1 MEMRGYLRNL
11 GDEKEGVIPSL
22 REWLYPLPCTAGSPR
37 PSSRLLSRGLVLHQ
51 KKPRDLGVGPG
62 SASNETLAH

>member
-1 MEMRGYLRNL
+1 MTQVCRRVLLLCWENGYTRSPVLCP
-11 GDEKEGVIPSL
+11 GV
-22 REWLYPLPCTAGSPR
+22 GSPS
-37 PSSRLLSRGLVLHQ
+37 PSSRLLSRGLMLHQ